1 MGNRWGRIFYVLAVI
16 FAIGANSAYAA
27 KDYMG
32 LFGSY
37 RRDKYTENEDHDTD
51 IGIDVSLSTMFPVS
65 PVISS
70 QQTVG
75 GSIDALPSALF
86 FNGEV
91 SVFATLA
98 YNWELYGT
106 VGFYS
111 YDTRKLSQSTGPTDV
126 LPRYHQFEMDSIP
139 LVAGFRY
146 RFSRSDI
153 VPYLGL
159 GAGVSRVHR
168 KAYYDFTTTQGG
180 SALQDEDYNTVLT
193 GEVVGGFEFFFASGA
208 GIRLET
214 SAYYLN
220 LPSRSFTPNG
230 GPSINTW
237 MFYGANPWFI
247 RYSCGIFVL
256 L

>member
-1 MGNRWGRIFYVLAVI
+1 MGNRWGRLFYILMVI
-16 FAIGANSAYAA
+16 STIGTNSAFGSR
-27 KDYMG
+27 DYMG

-37 RRDKYTENEDHDTD
+37 RRDKYTENEGHDSD
-51 IGIDVSLSTMFPVS
+51 FGIDLSLSTMLPVS

-75 GSIDALPSALF
+75 GPITPLPSALF
-86 FNGEV
+86 FNGEF
-91 SVFATLA
+91 SVFATLF
-98 YNWELYGT
+98 YNWEIYGT
-106 VGFYS
+106 VGYYT
-111 YDTRKLSQSTGPTDV
+111 YDTRKQSASTGPTDT
-126 LPRYHQFEMDSIP
+126 LPRYHQYEMDSIP
-139 LVAGFRY
+139 IVAGVRY

-153 VPYLGL
+153 VPYLGI
-159 GAGVSRVHR
+159 GAGISRVHR

-193 GEVVGGFEFFFASGA
+193 GEITAGLEFFFASGA

-230 GPSINTW
+230 GPTINTW
-237 MFYGANPWFI
+237 MFYGANPWFV
-247 RYSCGIFVL
+247 RYASGIFL
-256 L
+256 LF